1 MFGFN
6 FANLYKNKFMSLL
19 VVGTVAYDAIETPF
33 DKVER
38 ITGGSANYI
47 CHSASLFVDDMNLVA
62 VVGDDFD
69 QKELDFLSSK
79 GVNLDGLQIKK
90 GEKSF
95 FWSGKYRMDM
105 NSRDTLVT
113 DLNVLADFDP
123 ILPENYKNP
132 DMLILGN
139 IDPNL
144 QIKVIQQLES
154 RPKLIAM
161 DTMNFWMDH
170 TPNALDE
177 VLGMVDVL
185 IINDEEARQLS
196 GMSSLV
202 KAASFIKTHGP
213 KYLVIKKGEH
223 GALLFYEDKVFFAP
237 ALPLD
242 EVFDPTGAGDTFA
255 GGFMGHLART
265 KDLSFENM
273 KRAVIYGTAAAS
285 FCVEAFGPRRLKTLT
300 KEELNERVQV
310 LINLVDFDI
319 ILK

>member
-1 MFGFN
+1 
-6 FANLYKNKFMSLL
+6 MSLL

-33 DKVER
+33 DKVDK
-38 ITGGSANYI
+38 IAGGSGNYI
-47 CHSASLFVDDMNLVA
+47 CHSASLFVDDVDLVA

-69 QKELDFLSSK
+69 QNELEFLSSK
-79 GVNLDGLQIKK
+79 GVSLEGLQIKK

-95 FWSGKYRMDM
+95 FWSGRYRMDM
-105 NSRDTLVT
+105 NSRDTLAT

-123 ILPENYKNP
+123 ILPDSYKNP
-132 DMLILGN
+132 DMVILGN

-161 DTMNFWMDH
+161 DTMNFWMDN

-177 VLGMVDVL
+177 VLEMVDVL

-202 KAASFIKTHGP
+202 KAAAFIKEHGP

-255 GGFMGHLART
+255 GGFMGHLARS

-285 FCVEAFGPRRLKTLT
+285 FCVEAFGPSRLKTLT
-300 KEELNERVQV
+300 IEELNERVQILV
-310 LINLVDFDI
+310 NLVDFDI